1 MATATFD
8 DILAAQRE
16 TNALLGKQRSPLDGR
31 TRAGKA
37 LLDAQRETTQAL
49 EDIEI
54 NINVGDRDDEIGDD
68 PEKKNKDPKA
78 IYQKSIEKGPKKPN
92 KPKTQRQYIKK
103 HRE

>member
-16 TNALLGKQRSPLDGR
+16 TNTLLGKQRSPLDGR

-68 PEKKNKDPKA
+68 PEKKNKDPKST
-78 IYQKSIEKGPKKPN
+78 QKEIEKDKDSKQN
-92 KPKTQRQYIKK
+92 K
-103 HRE
+103 